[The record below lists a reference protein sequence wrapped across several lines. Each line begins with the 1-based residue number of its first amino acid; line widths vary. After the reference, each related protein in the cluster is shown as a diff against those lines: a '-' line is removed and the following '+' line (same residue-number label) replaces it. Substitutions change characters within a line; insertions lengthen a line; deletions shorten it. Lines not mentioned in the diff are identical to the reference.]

1 MKKWLLGLL
10 TAMMAVSLAACT
22 PTTEKQKE
30 TKSAAEAQTQ
40 MEAQTTGGA
49 SDKVPDPNVA
59 PVAIISIYHKG
70 DGDSLVQDMDSL
82 DSDELDPQALVNK
95 MMEYGIFTE
104 GTEVLDFNITGEDD
118 NKTAVL
124 NLNQAENNEGVS
136 DNAFLVEIGN
146 TFVENFELS
155 KLTLQVNGKD
165 LAGAADL
172 SEHTPQYSGYSFLPD
187 GRYAAGVWLCS
198 PEEVRD
204 YVQMQK
210 DYQHRVLICDR
221 NDFAVMEIVEGKLVF
236 PSEQDLQAFPQQ
248 PEGGIQMG

>member
-1 MKKWLLGLL
+1 M
-10 TAMMAVSLAACT
+10 
-22 PTTEKQKE
+22 
-30 TKSAAEAQTQ
+30 
-40 MEAQTTGGA
+40 
-49 SDKVPDPNVA
+49 
-59 PVAIISIYHKG
+59 YHKG

-155 KLTLQVNGKD
+155 KLALQVNGKD

>member
-146 TFVENFELS
+146 TFELS

-172 SEHTPQYSGYSFLPD
+172 SYE
-187 GRYAAGVWLCS
+187 A
-198 PEEVRD
+198 D
-204 YVQMQK
+204 YENV
-210 DYQHRVLICDR
+210 D
-221 NDFAVMEIVEGKLVF
+221 
-236 PSEQDLQAFPQQ
+236 
-248 PEGGIQMG
+248 

>member
-82 DSDELDPQALVNK
+82 DSD
-95 MMEYGIFTE
+95 IFTE

-172 SEHTPQYSGYSFLPD
+172 SYE
-187 GRYAAGVWLCS
+187 A
-198 PEEVRD
+198 D
-204 YVQMQK
+204 YENV
-210 DYQHRVLICDR
+210 D
-221 NDFAVMEIVEGKLVF
+221 
-236 PSEQDLQAFPQQ
+236 
-248 PEGGIQMG
+248 

>member
-95 MMEYGIFTE
+95 
-104 GTEVLDFNITGEDD
+104 
-118 NKTAVL
+118 TAVL

-172 SEHTPQYSGYSFLPD
+172 SYE
-187 GRYAAGVWLCS
+187 A
-198 PEEVRD
+198 D
-204 YVQMQK
+204 YENV
-210 DYQHRVLICDR
+210 D
-221 NDFAVMEIVEGKLVF
+221 
-236 PSEQDLQAFPQQ
+236 
-248 PEGGIQMG
+248 